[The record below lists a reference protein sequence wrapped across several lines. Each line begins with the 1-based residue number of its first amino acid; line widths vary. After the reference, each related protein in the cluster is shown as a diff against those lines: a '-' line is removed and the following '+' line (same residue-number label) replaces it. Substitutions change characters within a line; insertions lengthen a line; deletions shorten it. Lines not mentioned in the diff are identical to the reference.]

1 VSQALAELES
11 LSRTRAGY
19 VVVRP
24 GGAELVATDTSGLD
38 TALVDDL
45 GLEDVRY
52 TASADEAV
60 AEVDSGRAA
69 AAFLV
74 RAPSVD
80 DVAEAARAGRRMP
93 EKSTYFFP
101 KLAAGLLFSPFD
113 E

>member
-1 VSQALAELES
+1 
-11 LSRTRAGY
+11 

-24 GGAELVATDTSGLD
+24 EGAELVATASPGLD
-38 TALVDDL
+38 TVLVDGL

-60 AEVDSGRAA
+60 AEVGSGRAA

-74 RAPSVD
+74 RAPTVEE
-80 DVAEAARAGRRMP
+80 VTWAARSGERMP
-93 EKSTYFFP
+93 EKSTYFYP